1 MTPSHFQISP
11 LFSSGDSFHAR
22 SFFSEEDDPPSLLAA
37 SEQSGSLAD
46 QSLVRLFT
54 TNSPNV

>member
-11 LFSSGDSFHAR
+11 LFSSGDSFHVR

-37 SEQSGSLAD
+37 SEQSDSLAD

>member
-1 MTPSHFQISP
+1 MILHLFLLLPS
-11 LFSSGDSFHAR
+11 
-22 SFFSEEDDPPSLLAA
+22 
-37 SEQSGSLAD
+37 SLAD